1 MFANGLKVAAL
12 VSASALSL
20 MAQQHIHDVK
30 KIYVQ
35 NDTAQSPNDDLWR
48 MIRGKVVSHIVAA
61 GGARDGSKYYGIT
74 VVDDPDEADAELRM
88 VLNAECTGNVCR
100 ISGTVHLVGQ
110 KDSAILWADDIR
122 VVKHRN
128 ASSAFADKVAEN
140 LLKAM
145 VQQ

>member
-1 MFANGLKVAAL
+1 MFANGFKLAAL
-12 VSASALSL
+12 ACALALSVV
-20 MAQQHIHDVK
+20 AQQRIHDVK

-35 NDTAQSPNDDLWR
+35 NNTAQSPNDDLWR

-74 VVDDPDEADAELRM
+74 VVEDPDEADAELRM
-88 VLNAECTGNVCR
+88 VLNGECNDSGCR
-100 ISGTVHLVGQ
+100 ISGTVHLVDQ
-110 KDSAILWADDIR
+110 KNSAILWADDIR

-140 LLKAM
+140 LTKEMAA
-145 VQQ
+145 